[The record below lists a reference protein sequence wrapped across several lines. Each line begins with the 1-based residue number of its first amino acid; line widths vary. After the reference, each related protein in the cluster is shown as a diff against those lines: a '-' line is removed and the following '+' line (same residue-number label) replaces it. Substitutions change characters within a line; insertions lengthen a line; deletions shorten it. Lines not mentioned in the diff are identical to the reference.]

1 VPPYLLPLLILSKRL
16 HSIFV
21 LRLFNDCFAV
31 ASLFLA
37 IYAYQRRNWTLGSVA
52 FSWGL
57 GIKMSLLLA
66 LPGIVMVLGQALP
79 TGRALR
85 NGSTMIQIQALI
97 AMPFVAKNAKGY
109 LMKAFEFSRVFL
121 YKWTVNWRFV
131 HEETFLSKEFAA
143 ALLAV
148 HAFLLVAFVTLRW
161 TRPSGLRLPGLVKR
175 VFQPLPDH
183 MERSIALRITPVFV
197 TTSILTSMAIGMLC
211 ARSLH
216 YQFYAYIAWTTP
228 FLLWRTNL
236 HPVLIY
242 CIWAAQE
249 WAWNVYPSTNA
260 SSGVV
265 VGCLAVQVLG
275 VWWGTRNELVD
286 VNNMQRKSEPHRH
299 VD

>member
-1 VPPYLLPLLILSKRL
+1 MDLLTRRIGAAVSPPVA
-16 HSIFV
+16 HSLEKAAFNLCAAAV
-21 LRLFNDCFAV
+21 QRLFRSSFAV
-31 ASLFLA
+31 SGYLRVPAAQLDTWE
-37 IYAYQRRNWTLGSVA
+37 RG
-52 FSWGL
+52 
-57 GIKMSLLLA
+57 LLL
-66 LPGIVMVLGQALP
+66 
-79 TGRALR
+79 
-85 NGSTMIQIQALI
+85 TMIQIQALI